1 MKPTTGLDMTD
12 VEKRGEE
19 RGGRNEAEGAPEP
32 TRQTRTPK
40 RDDAKKAPRS
50 KRKASR

>member
-1 MKPTTGLDMTD
+1 MKPSTGLDMTD

-32 TRQTRTPK
+32 TRPTRTSK